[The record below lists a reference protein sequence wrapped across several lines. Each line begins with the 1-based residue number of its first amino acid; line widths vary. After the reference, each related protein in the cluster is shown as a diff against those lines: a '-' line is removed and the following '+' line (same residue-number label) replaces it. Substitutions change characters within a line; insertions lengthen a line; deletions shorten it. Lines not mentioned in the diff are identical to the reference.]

1 VRDRA
6 RRDLAEPSGS
16 PGRSRLIVT
25 LRLECRKRSLGIAA
39 VSPDL
44 AFQHCANAA
53 AAIVE
58 QAPPFVTYRVATH
71 VSVPAL
77 NRERDILRAVSVRT
91 RDDSAVIVDLP
102 NGGTQVG
109 RGFPITPSFDALS
122 NFVLHWKIG
131 IHQDV
136 TSYVSDVEPL
146 RYDSTTSD
154 ADVVVFRLRQYKAFY
169 AKDSS
174 DAPDGKTHV
183 TLEPYDYVKKQAAKP
198 DNTFYLADLY
208 IDNSSGLPTEVTY
221 TGGDDIRF
229 TIDYGTFAGHWLI
242 QHVHYEETL
251 HGPLRV
257 GRLHFSADAIYDEF
271 AFPVNAPDPR
281 LA

>member
-1 VRDRA
+1 
-6 RRDLAEPSGS
+6 
-16 PGRSRLIVT
+16 
-25 LRLECRKRSLGIAA
+25 

-58 QAPPFVTYRVATH
+58 QAPAFVTYRVATH

-77 NRERDILRAVSVRT
+77 NRERDILRSVSVRT

-102 NGGTQVG
+102 GGSTQLG

-122 NFVLHWKIG
+122 YFVLHWKIG

-146 RYDSTTSD
+146 HYDNTPST
-154 ADVVVFRLRQYKAFY
+154 ADVVVFRLRQYKAFF

-174 DAPDGKTHV
+174 DAPDGRTHV
-183 TLEPYDYVKKQAAKP
+183 TLVPFDYVKKQAAKP
-198 DNTFYLADLY
+198 DNTFYLADVY
-208 IDNSSGLPTEVTY
+208 IDNTSGLPTQVTY

-229 TIDYGTFAGHWLI
+229 TIDYATFSGYWLVK
-242 QHVHYEETL
+242 HVHYEETL
-251 HGPLRV
+251 HGPLHL
-257 GRLHFSADAIYDEF
+257 GRLHFSADAVYDDF
-271 AFPVNAPDPR
+271 AFPASAPDPR
-281 LA
+281 LV